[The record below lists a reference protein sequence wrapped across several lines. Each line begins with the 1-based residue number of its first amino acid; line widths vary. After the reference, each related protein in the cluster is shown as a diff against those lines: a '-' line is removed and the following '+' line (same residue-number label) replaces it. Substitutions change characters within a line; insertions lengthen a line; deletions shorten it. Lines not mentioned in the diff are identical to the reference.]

1 MPRVPLAGVALLSL
15 VLAVPAH
22 AQKPDLKKPGTALLE
37 AAKVLK
43 PGDVSGKLGMINGSN
58 FILRLEFDRLELKP
72 GAQNKQN
79 PSRSYQ
85 SLLREYNRLSQ
96 AQRRL
101 ATARTPQQQMSAV
114 RQIQQVTAQ
123 I

>member
-43 PGDVSGKLGMINGSN
+43 PGDVSGKLGHRRR
-58 FILRLEFDRLELKP
+58 ILSGK
-72 GAQNKQN
+72 
-79 PSRSYQ
+79 
-85 SLLREYNRLSQ
+85 
-96 AQRRL
+96 
-101 ATARTPQQQMSAV
+101 
-114 RQIQQVTAQ
+114 
-123 I
+123 